1 MTDRCL
7 VQVGDG
13 EAVVTVSVS
22 VGLGTA
28 PTPKLEGATSPE
40 WHVVTWWLEDDD
52 RQEAEA

>member
-1 MTDRCL
+1 VTDRCL